1 MEGRYKIAKT
11 SINGKDQ
18 QAHQTQSSAGRLVL
32 VMSALWIEE
41 AKKRLAELWPTSS
54 ASEIA
59 AIFGKSRNSII
70 GMAHRLRLPHKKPT
84 GGKPAS
90 KRFQPEPMFRP
101 KLELPPKEPSALPLP
116 RPERSVSILEA
127 TRHHCRAVI
136 DPAGSPEGLAIFCGE
151 PVEEG
156 KFYKFCPYHMKRYT
170 VPPRARGEFYIR
182 KWGSI

>member
-1 MEGRYKIAKT
+1 
-11 SINGKDQ
+11 
-18 QAHQTQSSAGRLVL
+18 
-32 VMSALWIEE
+32 MSPLWTEA
-41 AKKRLAELWPTSS
+41 AKKLLSEMWPTNS
-54 ASEIA
+54 ASILA
-59 AIFGKSRNSII
+59 AFFGKSRNSII
-70 GMAHRLRLPHKKPT
+70 GQAHRMQLPHKKPT
-84 GGKPAS
+84 GGKPQP
-90 KRFQPEPMFRP
+90 KRFKPEPMFRP
-101 KLELPPKEPSALPLP
+101 KPELPSQEATVLSLP
-116 RPERSVSILEA
+116 RPESGVSILEA